1 MYNFILS
8 GLAIAIATEMSF
20 GYKLLY
26 LFIPPY
32 VLIRTFSLISSC
44 YLFKKKIIWSI
55 VSLKNMLFILS
66 WDFLSWVLLTYI
78 VLVID
83 LTYSVITTH
92 ITSII
97 LCIIVWI
104 TEAILMQSIILK
116 KIPEFSDIR
125 NNKIKLLIMVLA
137 NRIIILALLFAL
149 SFVLSSVL

>member
-1 MYNFILS
+1 MLF
-8 GLAIAIATEMSF
+8 GLTTAISVEMSF

-26 LFIPPY
+26 LFIPLY

-44 YLFKKKIIWSI
+44 YLFKRKIILSI
-55 VSLKNMLFILS
+55 VSLKNILFILS

-78 VLVID
+78 VLEVYRI
-83 LTYSVITTH
+83 YSVTTIN

-104 TEAILMQSIILK
+104 TEAVLMQSVILK

-137 NRIIILALLFAL
+137 NRIIIFALLFAL
-149 SFVLSSVL
+149 AFALQFAL